1 MAYGNI
7 AGWGRGP
14 YGIGAYGRP
23 ITSGGWGDAGPPEI
37 DIKKIK
43 KMKRQQFRLKDDE
56 EVAAMLILQM
66 LRGKS

>member
-14 YGIGAYGRP
+14 YGIGAYGQP
-23 ITSGGWGDAGPPEI
+23 ITSGGWGDAGPPEL

-43 KMKRQQFRLKDDE
+43 LTLK
-56 EVAAMLILQM
+56 LFLHPKPTKCP
-66 LRGKS
+66 R